1 MKDLY
6 IQTIGN
12 SKGLIVEYVGEI
24 GPHVQVIT
32 EYENKLFPF
41 LILKTQFNM
50 YYKKYIPERK
60 NKKRK
65 KL

>member
-1 MKDLY
+1 MKNLY

-12 SKGLIVEYVGEI
+12 SKGLIVEYIREI

-32 EYENKLFPF
+32 EYKNKLFPF

-50 YYKKYIPERK
+50 YYKKYIPKK